1 MADYECSP
9 LWWNSGSD
17 GFGNIR
23 PEELGISSQLCAD
36 LCSWAAVFDATLDR
50 DDPRMSGFSSE
61 ILEREF
67 HERGRELAKHLTIEL
82 GPKYDVKY
90 WPD

>member
-1 MADYECSP
+1 
-9 LWWNSGSD
+9 
-17 GFGNIR
+17 
-23 PEELGISSQLCAD
+23 
-36 LCSWAAVFDATLDR
+36 
-50 DDPRMSGFSSE
+50 MSGFSSE